1 MALIKESAESLL
13 LLNKLNELPK
23 WKLALAKMSA
33 ADASE
38 YSQTNKLNKD
48 F

>member
-1 MALIKESAESLL
+1 MTLIKESTESLL

-23 WKLALAKMSA
+23 WKLALARLSA
-33 ADASE
+33 ADANE
-38 YSQTNKLNKD
+38 YTQTNKLNKD